1 MYEVLHARFYEDVDI
16 ISLEFVNLLTILI
29 IVIII
34 VCREFTLN
42 LHILEVNL
50 MNEEKNLWALKSLLI
65 YNMRHKMLILYLL
78 AQETFQFSLALLL
91 LCFLL

>member
-1 MYEVLHARFYEDVDI
+1 MKIVNSPFEVC
-16 ISLEFVNLLTILI
+16 ILY
-29 IVIII
+29 
-34 VCREFTLN
+34 CA
-42 LHILEVNL
+42 
-50 MNEEKNLWALKSLLI
+50 WALKSLLI

>member
-1 MYEVLHARFYEDVDI
+1 M
-16 ISLEFVNLLTILI
+16 NLPTILI

-65 YNMRHKMLILYLL
+65 YNMHHKMLILYLL